1 MKSVLLWPKI
11 LFTDSETSI
20 GLFGIFLQI
29 TNYLNTF
36 RYEKTDVEY
45 LRENTNKRKLI
56 NRPSNKCLKL
66 STCLEFLDS

>member
-1 MKSVLLWPKI
+1 MKSVLWPKI

-29 TNYLNTF
+29 TNYLNTS
-36 RYEKTDVEY
+36 YEKTDVEY
-45 LRENTNKRKLI
+45 LRKNTNKRKLI